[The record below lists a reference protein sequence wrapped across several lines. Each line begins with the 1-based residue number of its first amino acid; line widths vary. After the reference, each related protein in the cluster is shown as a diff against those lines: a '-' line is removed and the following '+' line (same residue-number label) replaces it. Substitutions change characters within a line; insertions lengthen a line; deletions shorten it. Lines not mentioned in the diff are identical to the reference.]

1 MRFTIYEKRKKL
13 CFPVCPEVYGVVTAI
28 CGHSQYSKL
37 VILAHV
43 MCFCGISCSAYH
55 HVEHHHK
62 YEPYGK
68 AYGAEVRVLTA

>member
-28 CGHSQYSKL
+28 CGYSQYSKL

-43 MCFCGISCSAYH
+43 MCFAAYLVHPITTSSTIISTKPTA
-55 HVEHHHK
+55 K
-62 YEPYGK
+62 PM
-68 AYGAEVRVLTA
+68 VLRLEC